1 VTPSVSP
8 APDGER
14 SRKELVQGAKDYGWR
29 CQWQAENP
37 KRGES
42 EVNYARYCV
51 AATYSE
57 AIELGATRE
66 DLNWD
71 LGHGYLQIFP
81 DSLRVEVPADTAEG
95 GGVEART
102 EPTTALLKEF
112 ARMRLKILPKKG
124 DLRDLNN
131 WRGIM
136 LLDAASKVVSM
147 IINSRLQLLLKEV
160 GIEEQNGFMGGRGG
174 SDGIFCIR
182 QALKKRREHGK
193 ESWVL
198 FVDLVKAFDSVPR
211 DVLFTVLAKFGVPP
225 HLVSV
230 IKRMNT
236 DLKVSFDLNGE
247 PVAVPCTVGVK
258 QGCPLSPTL
267 FLFVM
272 QACLESLEKAMPAD
286 AKLKFRTN
294 TRT

>member
-1 VTPSVSP
+1 
-8 APDGER
+8 
-14 SRKELVQGAKDYGWR
+14 
-29 CQWQAENP
+29 
-37 KRGES
+37 
-42 EVNYARYCV
+42 
-51 AATYSE
+51 
-57 AIELGATRE
+57 
-66 DLNWD
+66 
-71 LGHGYLQIFP
+71 
-81 DSLRVEVPADTAEG
+81 
-95 GGVEART
+95 
-102 EPTTALLKEF
+102 
-112 ARMRLKILPKKG
+112 MRLKILPKKG

-182 QALKKRREHGK
+182 QALKKRRKHGK

-230 IKRMNT
+230 IKRINT

-258 QGCPLSPTL
+258 QGWY
-267 FLFVM
+267 
-272 QACLESLEKAMPAD
+272 Q
-286 AKLKFRTN
+286 
-294 TRT
+294 